1 MKSEYFS
8 KWIRFK
14 DSPFINFGKNF
25 STLCKNNAKLHK
37 RKFFYKIVLHLKII
51 QWHFHGVEKNRDPAG
66 SLPPYVRV
74 YSRRTTVPSIK
85 AALREKYRLEIPLLS
100 SGSTLSGRIHFR
112 YQSRGLRVAQART
125 KHTSNTPLSPLPP
138 RNANSAIEFSGIL
151 PDAVELNFAATLC
164 RYTRALPSPPIP
176 FYSDCRASLIPLST
190 SLDIF
195 HGIGK
200 GGQEKRRATSLLLIR
215 RRFPRSGF
223 KGGEFES
230 WERET
235 LWLKEKGNEG
245 VTRPRVGALRKSSAF
260 KRGCFLPAG
269 NFSKRKM
276 CLTNRHRPNEQMIED
291 DFCLDRYRH
300 LDKMMWKKIEKMW
313 MRWNGIYIYEEFD
326 RIN

>member
-1 MKSEYFS
+1 MAWKRME
-8 KWIRFK
+8 IRPVRCHRTYE
-14 DSPFINFGKNF
+14 SIRGERPF
-25 STLCKNNAKLHK
+25 H
-37 RKFFYKIVLHLKII
+37 R
-51 QWHFHGVEKNRDPAG
+51 
-66 SLPPYVRV
+66 
-74 YSRRTTVPSIK
+74 SRRHCAKNTGLK
-85 AALREKYRLEIPLLS
+85 YLFYRLDRRCRAEYIFGISLEGCLS
-100 SGSTLSGRIHFR
+100 PRL
-112 YQSRGLRVAQART
+112 AR
-125 KHTSNTPLSPLPP
+125 NTRATPPLSPLPP

-276 CLTNRHRPNEQMIED
+276 CLTSRHRPNEQMIED
-291 DFCLDRYRH
+291 DFCLDRYRY

-313 MRWNGIYIYEEFD
+313 MRWNGIYIYIYET
-326 RIN
+326 RIW